1 MQPSTSEPDGVG
13 CDESTAESTKSTSA
27 AVVGLPSVSHPGRWL
42 LASILLTFSAS
53 AVKMLGPYL
62 GTAYPEPVPL
72 VLRGITLLGG
82 LFIMYFSVLY
92 ALRTNVS

>member
-1 MQPSTSEPDGVG
+1 M
-13 CDESTAESTKSTSA
+13 
-27 AVVGLPSVSHPGRWL
+27 L
-42 LASILLTFSAS
+42 LAILFTFSAS

-62 GTAYPEPVPL
+62 GMAYPEPVPL
-72 VLRGITLLGG
+72 VLRGVTLVGG